1 MQHFLGK
8 TQPREKKNATFLARS
23 KNARCNIF
31 QKKTG
36 KKKNAARG
44 RRMKVQSICGK
55 CNSFVKNAVGRKTA
69 KTGEKDNLFRKNVT
83 YLKKK
88 QHRFEKAQH
97 MRNKCN
103 MFVKLQK
110 TAHHKGT
117 GWHLEQT
124 YLEKIPHIWKRN
136 KKYAEKCNV
145 FGRNATYL

>member
-1 MQHFLGK
+1 MPDATYFGK
-8 TQPREKKNATFLARS
+8 KPE
-23 KNARCNIF
+23 
-31 QKKTG
+31 

-55 CNSFVKNAVGRKTA
+55 CSSFVKNAVGRKTA

-103 MFVKLQK
+103 MFLKLQK
-110 TAHHKGT
+110 NCKSQGDRLTSRANIFRKNT
-117 GWHLEQT
+117 T
-124 YLEKIPHIWKRN
+124 YLKKKQKVCGKMQRIWK
-136 KKYAEKCNV
+136 KCDIFV
-145 FGRNATYL
+145 KQ